1 MAIFNKGILGGFS
14 GKAGPVTGS
23 RWRGLYIL
31 KTRSR
36 KKIKKRNLLPQNFR
50 IRVMSK
56 FLGKFTRWIK
66 IGFYDKKN
74 KEIPYNVAIKLNM
87 QRAIFGE
94 SPNYEINYKKII
106 FSKGSR
112 EPAWSVR
119 AILEHDNQ
127 IKVTWE
133 IPETAKLNQIG
144 NDQAIILV
152 YDKMKNRVM
161 VSLTAK
167 RVDLAIAIS
176 VPIAFQE
183 TTLEIWMFFVSP
195 DGKSVSNTDYA
206 GSVSVETEEK
216 MIESSKR

>member
-1 MAIFNKGILGGFS
+1 MAILNKGILGGFS

-23 RWRGLYIL
+23 RWRGLYII
-31 KTRSR
+31 KSRSK
-36 KKIKKRNLLPQNFR
+36 KKIKKKNLLPQNFKM
-50 IRVMSK
+50 RVMSK
-56 FLGKFTRWIK
+56 FLGKFTKWIRV
-66 IGFYDKKN
+66 GFYDKKN
-74 KEIPYNVAIKLNM
+74 KQIPYNVAMKLNM
-87 QRAIFGE
+87 RHAIFGE

-112 EPAWSVR
+112 EPAWSVS
-119 AILEHDNQ
+119 AIPEDDNQ

-144 NDQAIILV
+144 NDQAIVLF
-152 YDKMKNRVM
+152 YNKLKNRVM

-167 RVDLAIAIS
+167 RIDLAVSIS

-195 DGKSVSNTDYA
+195 DGKSVSNTDYV
-206 GSVSVETEEK
+206 GS
-216 MIESSKR
+216 IG